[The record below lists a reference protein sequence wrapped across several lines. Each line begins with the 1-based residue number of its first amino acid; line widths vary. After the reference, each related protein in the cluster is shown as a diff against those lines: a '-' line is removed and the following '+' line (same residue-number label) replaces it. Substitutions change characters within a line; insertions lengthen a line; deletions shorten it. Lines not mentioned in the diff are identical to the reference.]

1 MQEIVNF
8 NRDEPDAHM
17 VNVML
22 AETLIGRLNY
32 LCKDPE
38 VRAAIQALIDVRVPV
53 TDAVADHPS
62 IQVVSDDGPAK
73 LGILGLLNGLTGV
86 RPEEPKKGWGHI
98 TAVFDDNDGTLLR
111 FELTGESKSVP
122 VE

>member
-8 NRDEPDAHM
+8 NRDEPEAHR
-17 VNVML
+17 VNEIL

-38 VRAAIQALIDVRVPV
+38 VRAAIQALIDIRVSV
-53 TDAVADHPS
+53 TDVVVDHPS
-62 IQVVSDDGPAK
+62 IQVVLDDGPAK

-98 TAVFDDNDGTLLR
+98 TAVFDDSNGMLLR
-111 FELTGESKSVP
+111 FELTGKSKSVP
-122 VE
+122 V